1 MRVNQYQYLLVAQ
14 VADSVDKA
22 EGTSSGIDY
31 STEPPKNFADAM
43 SREDAAE
50 WMEAYRKKYQEFKD
64 RDTVRMVIPPRGA
77 KVLGSTTR
85 VDNKVEK
92 ACCRNEKY
100 VCAHEGISKSM
111 VLMTAT
117 LRY

>member
-1 MRVNQYQYLLVAQ
+1 
-14 VADSVDKA
+14 
-22 EGTSSGIDY
+22 
-31 STEPPKNFADAM
+31 M

-85 VDNKVEK
+85 VEHKVEQGVHQK
-92 ACCRNEKY
+92 QKY
-100 VCAHEGISKSM
+100 VVCTRGSASPWCP
-111 VLMTAT
+111 
-117 LRY
+117 